1 MAVWSDVNLLELSPT
16 MRLDAEYYQPAF
28 LENMIFLQRHCGFPV
43 EQFGDAL
50 LSISGGATPLGADY
64 PEDGV
69 PFLRVQNIMQGYL
82 SLDDVVYISPEM
94 HLTQLKRSQLQPGDV
109 LLTITGVSYGKA
121 AFVPPNLGPA
131 NINQHSVRMEFKKY
145 LRPEYVAMFL
155 NCRFGKLQSD
165 MKITG
170 VTRPALDY
178 GEIST
183 FLIPVLPD
191 ALQLEV
197 VELCEASQR
206 QRARSLELYTE
217 AESLLLNA
225 LGLSNLD
232 TEHAIA
238 YERNFREVAHGDRFD
253 AAYFSPRA
261 QRALEVMGRSGK
273 TLGDVAPLAKRQFK
287 PRSGEEFRY
296 IEIGDLSG
304 DGRAESSLLRG
315 EEAPSRAQWIVRPH
329 DVITSTVRPIR
340 RLSALIEPEQ
350 DDFVCSS
357 GFAVLQPRDV
367 EPELLLVYLRA
378 PIVCEILDLHTTAT
392 MYPAIA
398 TDVLL
403 NIPFSAPDAN
413 VTAQIINKVRSSRHA
428 HYEAQLLLESA
439 KRHVEALIE
448 GSA

>member
-1 MAVWSDVNLLELSPT
+1 MAVWSEVDLLELSPT

-28 LENMIFLQRHCGFPV
+28 LDNMLFLQQHCPFPV
-43 EQFGDAL
+43 EQFGEAL
-50 LSISGGATPLGADY
+50 LSISGGATPLGAEY
-64 PEDGV
+64 PEEGV
-69 PFLRVQNIMQGYL
+69 PFLRVQNIMPGYL
-82 SLDDVVYISPEM
+82 SLDDVVYISPEI

-155 NCRFGKLQSD
+155 NSRFGKLQSD

-178 GEIST
+178 GEINT
-183 FLIPVLPD
+183 FLIPILPD
-191 ALQLEV
+191 ELQLEV
-197 VELCEASQR
+197 VKLCEESQY
-206 QRARSLELYTE
+206 QRLRSLELYAE
-217 AESLLLNA
+217 AESLLLDA
-225 LGLSNLD
+225 LGLNDLD
-232 TEHAIA
+232 IEQVIT
-238 YERNFREVAHGDRFD
+238 YERNFREVAHADRFD

-261 QRALEVMGRSGK
+261 QRALEIMGRSGK
-273 TLGDVAPLAKRQFK
+273 TLGDVAPLVKRQFK
-287 PRSGEEFRY
+287 PQNGEEFRY

-315 EEAPSRAQWIVRPH
+315 EEAPSRAQWVVRPR
-329 DVITSTVRPIR
+329 DVVTSTVRPIR

-350 DDFVCSS
+350 DNFVCSS
-357 GFAVLQPRDV
+357 GFAVLQPWDV

-378 PIVCEILDLHTTAT
+378 PIICEILDLHTTAT

-403 NIPFSAPDAN
+403 NIPFSAPRADI
-413 VTAQIINKVRSSRHA
+413 TAQIVNKVRASRHA
-428 HYEAQLLLESA
+428 HYETQSLLESA
-439 KRHVEALIE
+439 KRRVEELIE
-448 GSA
+448 GNI